1 MFILYGKDGERR
13 YKKAIARKK
22 NQTGQEVH
30 YLLQTNGGASVC
42 TLGHQQPGA
51 HFSAAAAQIGALRKT
66 RSPTTTRPHRES
78 SIISPTTSQAFLPA
92 STIPFTP
99 TASTERRTET
109 A

>member
-66 RSPTTTRPHRES
+66 RP
-78 SIISPTTSQAFLPA
+78 SICSQTCAGDM
-92 STIPFTP
+92 SGTGITNNVM
-99 TASTERRTET
+99 
-109 A
+109 